1 LHRSIIMKFKSW
13 FCSDSKLIYVKEI
26 IEKMNTLI
34 YTFHFRLHNSM
45 AHLSNV
51 LELSQS
57 FEIQWNLLFWKY
69 IINQFYFGTN
79 TNSMNL
85 RIHKLVIFNQTTK
98 KVLSQY
104 VTVEHVLPPKNA
116 MSPMGF
122 DTRTSRFVSHCSTNW
137 AKGDLH

>member
-1 LHRSIIMKFKSW
+1 LHWSIIMKFKSW

-34 YTFHFRLHNSM
+34 YTFHFRLHNYM

-51 LELSQS
+51 LELSRS

-79 TNSMNL
+79 TKSLNL
-85 RIHKLVIFNQTTK
+85 RIHELVIFNQTTK
-98 KVLSQY
+98 KSTFTVCYSRACFTSEKCNVPNGIRYQDLS
-104 VTVEHVLPPKNA
+104 LCK
-116 MSPMGF
+116 SP
-122 DTRTSRFVSHCSTNW
+122 
-137 AKGDLH
+137 LY